1 MDALGR
7 ITGVVNELGSF
18 TTSTAAQKRAAADG
32 TVLVNDYGS
41 GEKQGTDS
49 LVYLSD
55 HLGSA
60 RAWYRVSDGQVG
72 LAEYG
77 AFGQRQLLAAGPG
90 EPERGYTGHLRHA
103 ASGLVLAPYRAYD
116 PQLGRWLSE
125 DPIMEAGGL
134 NLYGY
139 VSNNPIN
146 LWDPLGLLTEI
157 ITFDPVGKGKSSF
170 GHTAINL
177 NGMIY
182 SFGEKG
188 WFVELTSTY
197 MVRNSFR
204 NATGQELNLT
214 TEQEQQLEQA
224 IKNDMA
230 KNPVW
235 DMPHSTCSTKA
246 RDMLE
251 EATGE
256 VFAIRKFPLPKW
268 LQREL
273 NDLGR
278 VIKTNNYPKSR

>member
-116 PQLGRWLSE
+116 PQLARWLSE

-139 VSNNPIN
+139 VGNGPVMAA
-146 LWDPLGLLTEI
+146 DPLGLIEGSQNNLAKRAVI
-157 ITFDPVGKGKSSF
+157 DKIARSYNGSQLWNYGVPKGPMGANSYKCSQFVFDV
-170 GHTAINL
+170 
-177 NGMIY
+177 
-182 SFGEKG
+182 
-188 WFVELTSTY
+188 
-197 MVRNSFR
+197 
-204 NATGQELNLT
+204 
-214 TEQEQQLEQA
+214 
-224 IKNDMA
+224 
-230 KNPVW
+230 
-235 DMPHSTCSTKA
+235 A
-246 RDMLE
+246 R
-251 EATGE
+251 EAG
-256 VFAIRKFPLPKW
+256 ARLPLIGGGFPLAGALPDPNRNLKKLAPFEAWRDSDGGRHCGVSDFRVFGSYWAYRIHYQRW
-268 LQREL
+268 LWR
-273 NDLGR
+273 
-278 VIKTNNYPKSR
+278 NNKHKFS